1 MRTPDHYLN
10 GAIANLDRAVG
21 PTGLGGS
28 SQIARANYQTA
39 SDNYHTHTTTGKWAY
54 PQRE

>member
-28 SQIARANYQTA
+28 SQIARANYQAA
-39 SDNYHTHTTTGKWAY
+39 SDNYHTHTTTGKWA
-54 PQRE
+54 